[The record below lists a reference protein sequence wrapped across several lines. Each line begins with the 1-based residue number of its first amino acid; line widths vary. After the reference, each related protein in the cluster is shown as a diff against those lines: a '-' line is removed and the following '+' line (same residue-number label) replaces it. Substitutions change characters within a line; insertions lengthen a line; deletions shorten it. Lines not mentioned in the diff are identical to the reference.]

1 MIAFGTGLVGMPFL
15 IRLLTSKGVGQP
27 IHEDVTQHAHKAGT
41 PVMGGLMV
49 ATGLAL
55 GFVAATLV
63 TGAKVSRSAVLVVLV
78 ILAGAGVGAVDDFL
92 KVRRG
97 RNTLGLREKQK
108 TALLVVVGL
117 GFGIAGLARAHVCT
131 RPSYARCSELPKLPA
146 GLWLVFV
153 LGVFW
158 LTANSVNFTDGMDGL
173 LAGCAIPPFAA
184 LSLIGFWEFRHPGIY
199 ATAGSLNIA
208 VVAATMAAG
217 CAGLLWWNAAP
228 AQIFMGETGS
238 LAIGTGMAA
247 VALALHVELLIP
259 ILGAVFLAEGAS
271 SFLQRYWFKLTKK
284 ATGTGRRL
292 FKMAPMHF
300 HFEINGWPE
309 TTVVIRFWILSAV
322 ASAVALGIFYAD
334 ALAALAH
341 T

>member
-41 PVMGGLMV
+41 PVMGGLM
-49 ATGLAL
+49 
-55 GFVAATLV
+55 
-63 TGAKVSRSAVLVVLV
+63 
-78 ILAGAGVGAVDDFL
+78 
-92 KVRRG
+92 
-97 RNTLGLREKQK
+97 
-108 TALLVVVGL
+108 
-117 GFGIAGLARAHVCT
+117 
-131 RPSYARCSELPKLPA
+131 
-146 GLWLVFV
+146 
-153 LGVFW
+153 
-158 LTANSVNFTDGMDGL
+158 
-173 LAGCAIPPFAA
+173 AGCAIPPVAA

-271 SFLQRYWFKLTKK
+271 SFL
-284 ATGTGRRL
+284 
-292 FKMAPMHF
+292 
-300 HFEINGWPE
+300 
-309 TTVVIRFWILSAV
+309 
-322 ASAVALGIFYAD
+322 
-334 ALAALAH
+334 
-341 T
+341 